1 MADFLGQIDA
11 AEVKAND
18 LLNNLVDNLNNKY
31 TSSTKQLNKNDLKDI
46 SAIVKQV
53 KECISTIKMLS
64 NNQLISN
71 ILSKIDNIPSNTQPS
86 QSSYAQVTTGQ
97 EPLHQYIERK
107 KEISNEHTL
116 IVSAKDNNSPV
127 EVVLQVN
134 NSIKH
139 LRSENKS
146 LKINKVIKSKKGVII
161 KTPNKE
167 DIDLLM
173 EDLNSVSKLTNI
185 SELPKIL
192 CDMNA
197 PLEGMEKKFH
207 VMFALK
213 SNSDTQ
219 DVVVRV
225 SPKAYE
231 IIKSLHRVYTYDQ
244 AIEIRDKV
252 MVRQCQNCF
261 SYDHNSKF
269 CKSPKHLFQNDGES
283 TYFYSCGGSVLN
295 DQWIITAANC
305 LNDPKGNGKLVT
317 RRVFLNRLEIN
328 VLKWFVPKGY
338 NPQLYWSPYDIALF
352 KLAKPIDFA
361 DPRFDVGIK
370 CGVPE
375 QYNNDRIIGGVETGQ
390 HEFPWM
396 AYLSNEIMVNGKKL
410 LFTCG
415 GSVIDAQWILTAA
428 HCLKIPDNSDLISR
442 YVLLS
447 AHNVENPREDHLKL
461 DVASSYYPND
471 YDPEVHNS
479 PNDIALLKLAKPID
493 FVDPRY
499 AIKLICLPEKDEEL
513 NLQSNCETA
522 GWGKINAE
530 GPYSSVLLKVMK
542 RIWDEKMCHDE
553 YPETIDTQFCAGDEF
568 HGTCLGDSGG
578 PLQCWNNFGVRTLY
592 GIVSYGD
599 EDCKSRPGVFTK
611 VSKYID
617 WINYVIKQN

>member
-18 LLNNLVDNLNNKY
+18 LLNNLVDILNNKY

-173 EDLNSVSKLTNI
+173 EEFELYDKLSSISSIYVPKPRDPTIVLKAVSKLTNI

-225 SPKAYE
+225 SPKVYE

-269 CKSPKHLFQNDGES
+269 CKSPKVCLICGITGTHDCGNIN
-283 TYFYSCGGSVLN
+283 SC
-295 DQWIITAANC
+295 INC
-305 LNDPKGNGKLVT
+305 KNHPK
-317 RRVFLNRLEIN
+317 
-328 VLKWFVPKGY
+328 
-338 NPQLYWSPYDIALF
+338 F
-352 KLAKPIDFA
+352 K
-361 DPRFDVGIK
+361 
-370 CGVPE
+370 
-375 QYNNDRIIGGVETGQ
+375 
-390 HEFPWM
+390 
-396 AYLSNEIMVNGKKL
+396 
-410 LFTCG
+410 
-415 GSVIDAQWILTAA
+415 
-428 HCLKIPDNSDLISR
+428 
-442 YVLLS
+442 
-447 AHNVENPREDHLKL
+447 
-461 DVASSYYPND
+461 
-471 YDPEVHNS
+471 
-479 PNDIALLKLAKPID
+479 NDIHHPPNSRLCPMYRDHFNKIIQNTCYHSLNHDID
-493 FVDPRY
+493 VRNSVY
-499 AIKLICLPEKDEEL
+499 H
-513 NLQSNCETA
+513 NHSYNQQS
-522 GWGKINAE
+522 
-530 GPYSSVLLKVMK
+530 SFS
-542 RIWDEKMCHDE
+542 
-553 YPETIDTQFCAGDEF
+553 
-568 HGTCLGDSGG
+568 
-578 PLQCWNNFGVRTLY
+578 NN
-592 GIVSYGD
+592 
-599 EDCKSRPGVFTK
+599 EH
-611 VSKYID
+611 
-617 WINYVIKQN
+617 